1 MVERLEREI
10 MNRPRVFPLRGERGG
25 NGNAPPRTLLRM
37 ASGDPQALIGLLS
50 EVVRSNRSDRDG
62 LIRCYGLCDRK
73 AVARF
78 AHRLKGGAR
87 VVGDL
92 GLANA
97 CLALERAALGAGRME
112 AAYEV
117 VILEL
122 ERLERIL
129 LAAHERLAESSSV
142 SIPA

>member
-1 MVERLEREI
+1 MIECLEQEI
-10 MNRPRVFPLRGERGG
+10 MNQPRVFPLRGKRGG

-37 ASGDPQALIGLLS
+37 ASGDPQALIGLLD

-62 LIRCYGLCDRK
+62 LIRCYGLCDRQ
-73 AVARF
+73 AVAHF

-97 CLALERAALGAGRME
+97 CQALERVALGAGRMDTT
-112 AAYEV
+112 YEL
-117 VILEL
+117 VILGL

-129 LAAHERLAESSSV
+129 LAAHERLAESSPV